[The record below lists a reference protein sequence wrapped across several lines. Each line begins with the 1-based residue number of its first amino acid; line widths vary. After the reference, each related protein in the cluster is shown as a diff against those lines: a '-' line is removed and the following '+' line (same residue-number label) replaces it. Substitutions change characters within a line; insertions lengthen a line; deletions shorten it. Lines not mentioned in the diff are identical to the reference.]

1 MGTKAPELETWRNA
15 TQGRLVVK
23 QHNTMGQLEDVI
35 VGSQRVVQ
43 ITPTDRRINQEQSAG
58 PTQDMFQN
66 GFLAPV
72 RLLDGEFD
80 TAKLSENPNVITEEE
95 MASLFEAD
103 FTVFCARLETITLPI
118 TLQRMLRI
126 AGEIDTT
133 QVRQVS
139 AIKARIEKLVPTT
152 YTEIEQISAGSEP
165 SVGRAVS
172 PR

>member
-35 VGSQRVVQ
+35 VGAQRVVH

-66 GFLAPV
+66 GFMAPV
-72 RLLDGEFD
+72 ALLDGEFD
-80 TAKLSENPNVITEEE
+80 TAKLSENPNVITEED
-95 MASLFEAD
+95 MTALFSAD
-103 FTVFCARLETITLPI
+103 FGAFCSRLDTITLPI

-126 AGEIDTT
+126 AGDIDEA
-133 QVRQVS
+133 QVRQVN
-139 AIKARIEKLVPTT
+139 AIKARIAALVPPTH
-152 YTEIEQISAGSEP
+152 TEIEQVAVGEP
-165 SVGRAVS
+165 GVGRVVQ